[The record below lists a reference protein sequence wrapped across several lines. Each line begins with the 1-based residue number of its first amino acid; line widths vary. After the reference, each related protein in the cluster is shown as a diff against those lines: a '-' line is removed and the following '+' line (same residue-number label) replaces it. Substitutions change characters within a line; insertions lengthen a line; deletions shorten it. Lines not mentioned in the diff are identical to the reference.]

1 MFGITVKLPPGH
13 VGELTVNSDDDSAC
27 MGDGSG
33 SFRRHFPRRIRM
45 TCDLVDVVRHGPDKT
60 LQRRELHELIPPLR
74 RILCALAERR
84 LDQKPRDGHAV
95 LLRQGEELG
104 FLLRADLD
112 LMTVHT
118 AAVNIRP
125 AAAGFP
131 TGEAVAFSHLSR
143 PSFLASAATR
153 NILDQTSVCRDPDGN
168 PWNDTNLARLSY
180 QLAPQAFVDA
190 VFAGFRGWFRR
201 TYPRLRVGAQKQGCP
216 MARVDDM
223 PTIDI
228 EQTRNQ
234 ARALLD
240 SRIESVTS
248 LVKTRQRIADL
259 REQLTE
265 AEREDKRAYV
275 RATKDGWSPEE
286 LKKLGLESGAVARRR
301 KTTTRPAG
309 DNAAGTLTE
318 TSGQD

>member
-1 MFGITVKLPPGH
+1 
-13 VGELTVNSDDDSAC
+13 
-27 MGDGSG
+27 
-33 SFRRHFPRRIRM
+33 
-45 TCDLVDVVRHGPDKT
+45 
-60 LQRRELHELIPPLR
+60 
-74 RILCALAERR
+74 
-84 LDQKPRDGHAV
+84 
-95 LLRQGEELG
+95 
-104 FLLRADLD
+104 
-112 LMTVHT
+112 
-118 AAVNIRP
+118 
-125 AAAGFP
+125 
-131 TGEAVAFSHLSR
+131 
-143 PSFLASAATR
+143 
-153 NILDQTSVCRDPDGN
+153 
-168 PWNDTNLARLSY
+168 
-180 QLAPQAFVDA
+180 
-190 VFAGFRGWFRR
+190 
-201 TYPRLRVGAQKQGCP
+201 